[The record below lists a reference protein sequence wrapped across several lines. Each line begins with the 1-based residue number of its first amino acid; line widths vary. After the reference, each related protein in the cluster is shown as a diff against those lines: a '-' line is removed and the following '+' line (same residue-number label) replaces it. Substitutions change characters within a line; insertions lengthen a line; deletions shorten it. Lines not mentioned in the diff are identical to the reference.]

1 MARAYCALE
10 KAALDLHRGQPLFFP
25 FAEMQEWNETYRRE
39 LIMGLIL
46 ALDLFRQNG
55 VSVEQTALLEKV
67 RSEMKREKQMDMR
80 ELAKKTTAAFTECV
94 EAIGKR
100 SSVAEMRLELE
111 KMAALTEILKAIPE
125 RYLYTPH

>member
-1 MARAYCALE
+1 MNLFHQPYRPPRARMKQQKSPADGGAMARAYCALE
-10 KAALDLHRGQPLFFP
+10 KAALDLHRGQPLFPP

-67 RSEMKREKQMDMR
+67 RRAYTSEQ
-80 ELAKKTTAAFTECV
+80 
-94 EAIGKR
+94 
-100 SSVAEMRLELE
+100 
-111 KMAALTEILKAIPE
+111 
-125 RYLYTPH
+125 

>member
-1 MARAYCALE
+1 MDQQKNPADGGAMARAYCALE
-10 KAALDLHRGQPLFFP
+10 KAALDLHRGQPLFSP

-67 RSEMKREKQMDMR
+67 RRAYTSEQ
-80 ELAKKTTAAFTECV
+80 
-94 EAIGKR
+94 
-100 SSVAEMRLELE
+100 
-111 KMAALTEILKAIPE
+111 
-125 RYLYTPH
+125 

>member
-1 MARAYCALE
+1 MEQQKNPADSGAMARAYCALE
-10 KAALDLHRGQPLFFP
+10 KAAIDLYRGQPLFFP

-67 RSEMKREKQMDMR
+67 RRAYTSER
-80 ELAKKTTAAFTECV
+80 
-94 EAIGKR
+94 
-100 SSVAEMRLELE
+100 
-111 KMAALTEILKAIPE
+111 
-125 RYLYTPH
+125 

>member
-1 MARAYCALE
+1 MEQQKSPADSGAMARAYCALE

-55 VSVEQTALLEKV
+55 VPVEQTVLLEKV
-67 RSEMKREKQMDMR
+67 RHAYTSEQ
-80 ELAKKTTAAFTECV
+80 
-94 EAIGKR
+94 
-100 SSVAEMRLELE
+100 
-111 KMAALTEILKAIPE
+111 
-125 RYLYTPH
+125 